1 MIKVYY
7 RGSCGSSKRALS
19 WFEKYKLEVEK
30 HQISKISREDIV
42 QLLRF
47 SEEGLKDIVKRPGKS
62 SSEVKKALQY
72 MEHLSFN
79 EALDFLLTH
88 PYVLQTPIIM
98 KEQRHLIGFNEDEI
112 RIFLPKDYR
121 RQHF

>member
-7 RGSCGSSKRALS
+7 RGSCGSSKRALA
-19 WFEKYKLEVEK
+19 WFDKYNLEVEC
-30 HQISKISREDIV
+30 HQISKMHREDLIT
-42 QLLRF
+42 LLRF

-79 EALDFLLTH
+79 EALDFLLAH
-88 PYVLQTPIIM
+88 PYLLQTPIIM
-98 KEQRHLIGFNEDEI
+98 KEKHHLIGFNEDEI